1 MKLKKLI
8 LLLSGTAL
16 AIGLASSNAMA
27 YEQDRR
33 EHRDMQSHGDRYPA
47 REHHED
53 RDRHDHRDYRQ
64 AERHHHHW
72 YRPEPRHFR
81 SYSYYRPYAYGHAD
95 DRWDVVI
102 RYGSR

>member
-64 AERHHHHW
+64 AERRHHHW
-72 YRPEPRHFR
+72 YRPEPGISAATATTGLMHTAM
-81 SYSYYRPYAYGHAD
+81 PTTVGT
-95 DRWDVVI
+95 W
-102 RYGSR
+102 